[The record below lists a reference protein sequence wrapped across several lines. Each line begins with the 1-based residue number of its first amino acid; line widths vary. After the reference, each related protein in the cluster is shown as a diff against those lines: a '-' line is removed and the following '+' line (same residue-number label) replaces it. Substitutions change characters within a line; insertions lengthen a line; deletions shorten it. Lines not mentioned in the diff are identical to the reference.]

1 MIYDV
6 SVAGIHSADA
16 LEVRAANG
24 AVVGKHRVGYFDL
37 NGQSDSLIRGD
48 LIDSFSR

>member
-6 SVAGIHSADA
+6 AVAGIHAANA
-16 LEVRAANG
+16 LKVRAAKCE
-24 AVVGKHRVGYFDL
+24 VVRKHRVGYFDL